1 MVQALSPH
9 TWKADEEIKV
19 QAITEKTV
27 GSNGKTKM
35 QK

>member
-9 TWKADEEIKV
+9 ARKADEEIKG
-19 QAITEKTV
+19 QAITEDTV
-27 GSNGKTKM
+27 GSNGKARM